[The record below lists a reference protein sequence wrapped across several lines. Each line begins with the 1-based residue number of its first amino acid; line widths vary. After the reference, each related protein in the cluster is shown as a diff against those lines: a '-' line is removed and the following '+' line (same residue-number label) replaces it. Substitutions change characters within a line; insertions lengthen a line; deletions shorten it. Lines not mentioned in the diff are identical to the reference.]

1 LKDTDVDAVG
11 RRKPGCELLLWVTP
25 FLAAEAAVK
34 FPNRGLAEAAGQGS
48 KTLIS
53 AKHDKAHP
61 TVLDLSK
68 YSRNRNL
75 RKIMSEL

>member
-1 LKDTDVDAVG
+1 MDEVA

-34 FPNRGLAEAAGQGS
+34 FPNRGLAEAAGQGPR
-48 KTLIS
+48 TLIS
-53 AKHDKAHP
+53 AKQDKAHS

-68 YSRNRNL
+68 YIRNKYL
-75 RKIMSEL
+75 WKIMSEL

>member
-1 LKDTDVDAVG
+1 MKDTDVDAVG

-25 FLAAEAAVK
+25 F
-34 FPNRGLAEAAGQGS
+34 FPGRGCGEVSESRIGGGVGPGS
-48 KTLIS
+48 RTLIS
-53 AKHDKAHP
+53 AKHDKAHSIGH
-61 TVLDLSK
+61 DLSK